1 MDGEVAR
8 RIETQETKEIA
19 SKQAC
24 RQGSVGGGFAEG
36 LAITAAVLK
45 IHWMGRRN
53 MEGIKAFSSLKEQV
67 GGRAGRDGR
76 VDSFLCCV
84 AI

>member
-1 MDGEVAR
+1 MNKPAG
-8 RIETQETKEIA
+8 
-19 SKQAC
+19 
-24 RQGSVGGGFAEG
+24 QGNVRGGFAEG

-45 IHWMGRRN
+45 IHWTGWRN
-53 MEGIKAFSSLKEQV
+53 MEGIKAFNNLKEQV

-84 AI
+84 AV